1 MCPTRQ
7 PHWVFELPEDSR
19 WHLVHD
25 VLQNIWNKQLRTEN
39 VCVSDHVR
47 LFEMT
52 HCELRIRRYLPCCD
66 DEAVHTSGLRNVREA
81 DFKWS
86 NLQSGGS
93 NCGNTKTDKDWWK
106 ICWLKV
112 KLDLFFLPLTHLQV
126 FVGCDPVPP
135 HSQHTDDVM
144 FVWEELCLLWRLL
157 LQTHYTQ
164 IVKFTEV
171 SRHGWNHKEPGLIWG
186 IIQTS
191 EDMLTD
197 SSICLQPHTC
207 SKCK

>member
-39 VCVSDHVR
+39 VCVRDHVR

-93 NCGNTKTDKDWWK
+93 NFGNIKTDNDWWK

-112 KLDLFFLPLTHLQV
+112 KLDLFLFFTSDSPAGLCGMWPSAPPLPAHWWCHVCVGGALPPLT
-126 FVGCDPVPP
+126 PP
-135 HSQHTDDVM
+135 LADALHT
-144 FVWEELCLLWRLL
+144 
-157 LQTHYTQ
+157 
-164 IVKFTEV
+164 
-171 SRHGWNHKEPGLIWG
+171 N
-186 IIQTS
+186 S
-191 EDMLTD
+191 EIYRRKPTWMK
-197 SSICLQPHTC
+197 S
-207 SKCK
+207 

>member
-52 HCELRIRRYLPCCD
+52 HCELRIRRYRPCCD

-93 NCGNTKTDKDWWK
+93 NFGNIKTDNDWWK

-112 KLDLFFLPLTHLQV
+112 KLDLFFFYLWLTCRSLWDVTQ
-126 FVGCDPVPP
+126 CPP
-135 HSQHTDDVM
+135 TPSTLM
-144 FVWEELCLLWRLL
+144 MSCLCGRSFASSDASSCRR
-157 LQTHYTQ
+157 TA
-164 IVKFTEV
+164 
-171 SRHGWNHKEPGLIWG
+171 HK
-186 IIQTS
+186 
-191 EDMLTD
+191 
-197 SSICLQPHTC
+197 
-207 SKCK
+207 